1 MRLGLQTLSTYGL
14 MRGVPLNQ
22 IGERIDFLLD
32 CGYLEKNTA
41 FGALTLAE
49 KARGV
54 LFGGEAVTMEYRE
67 SPPAPDE
74 GRGAPPAQAAD
85 AGLYERLRAL
95 RLAVANEQGVPAYIV
110 FSNATLADMAARR
123 PTDAQAFTEV
133 FGVGSAKA
141 ALYGERFL
149 AEIRA
154 YLDDGGDG

>member
-1 MRLGLQTLSTYGL
+1 

-67 SPPAPDE
+67 SPT
-74 GRGAPPAQAAD
+74 AQAAD

-95 RLAVANEQGVPAYIV
+95 RLAVATEQGVPAYIV

-154 YLDDGGDG
+154 YLGDEGDG

>member
-1 MRLGLQTLSTYGL
+1 

-67 SPPAPDE
+67 SPTAPDE
-74 GRGAPPAQAAD
+74 GRGAPTAQAAD

>member
-1 MRLGLQTLSTYGL
+1 

-67 SPPAPDE
+67 SPTAPAATSA
-74 GRGAPPAQAAD
+74 GAAAV
-85 AGLYERLRAL
+85 RK
-95 RLAVANEQGVPAYIV
+95 
-110 FSNATLADMAARR
+110 T
-123 PTDAQAFTEV
+123 
-133 FGVGSAKA
+133 
-141 ALYGERFL
+141 
-149 AEIRA
+149 
-154 YLDDGGDG
+154 

>member
-1 MRLGLQTLSTYGL
+1 

-22 IGERIDFLLD
+22 IGERINFLLD

-67 SPPAPDE
+67 SPTAPDE
-74 GRGAPPAQAAD
+74 GRGAPTAQAAD

-95 RLAVANEQGVPAYIV
+95 RLAVATEQGVPAYIV
-110 FSNATLADMAARR
+110 FSNAVLTAMATRRPHSAEEFLSLTGVGEKKAARYG
-123 PTDAQAFTEV
+123 DAFLSVIASYEETER
-133 FGVGSAKA
+133 
-141 ALYGERFL
+141 EQT
-149 AEIRA
+149 
-154 YLDDGGDG
+154 

>member
-1 MRLGLQTLSTYGL
+1 

-41 FGALTLAE
+41 FGARTLAE

-67 SPPAPDE
+67 SPTAPDE
-74 GRGAPPAQAAD
+74 GRGAPTAQAAD

-95 RLAVANEQGVPAYIV
+95 RLAVATEQGVPAYIV
-110 FSNATLADMAARR
+110 LSNATLADMAARR

-154 YLDDGGDG
+154 YLGDEGDG